1 MEVKQNGNGESRG
14 IIDFGCDCGCIAPEV
29 LCPEIDNPLCS

>member
-14 IIDFGCDCGCIAPEV
+14 IIDIGCDCGCPSIQL
-29 LCPEIDNPLCS
+29 LCPEINNPLCS